1 MKNKVYIGYIIDKSQ
16 KDKTIFNN
24 LTVTNKKSIWLGLIT
39 IYEIQVN
46 EEKINTVINCLQK
59 NMVDQI
65 GFVKQEFYFHFYC
78 ENELIVVYRN
88 KIFHATADKS
98 TWEPAYNYGKSLGIK
113 EKQLDFLTPSENK
126 ERYFS

>member
-59 NMVDQI
+59 I
-65 GFVKQEFYFHFYC
+65 
-78 ENELIVVYRN
+78 
-88 KIFHATADKS
+88 
-98 TWEPAYNYGKSLGIK
+98 W
-113 EKQLDFLTPSENK
+113 
-126 ERYFS
+126 